1 MSIDSGYPFLKY
13 FLILLYFHMDIFVIC
28 IIIFVIK
35 IFFFILNIFCCFL
48 TFSRK
53 ESIMK
58 KEISLKGKTAIVT
71 GGATGIGFA
80 IASELLDADANV
92 IILGRREGKLKE
104 AANKLGEH
112 CSYYVFDVTD
122 TAHYDELIS
131 KIEETTPID
140 ILVNNAGINNKKDY
154 FDFTEEELDTI
165 IATQAKAPFLFSQA
179 VAANMKKRKSGCI
192 LFISSL
198 ASILGMHDIQAY
210 TLCKSGVKGLTRSLS
225 RDLGPYGIRVNS
237 LNPGFVYT
245 DMLAKTNL
253 KTPERLEE
261 IQNRTPLR
269 GFAKEKD
276 LGMAAAFLCS
286 DAARFISGIDL
297 VVDGGISSSFLL

>member
-1 MSIDSGYPFLKY
+1 
-13 FLILLYFHMDIFVIC
+13 MDIFVIC

-92 IILGRREGKLKE
+92 IILGRREEKLKE
-104 AANKLGEH
+104 AAKKLGEH

>member
-1 MSIDSGYPFLKY
+1 
-13 FLILLYFHMDIFVIC
+13 
-28 IIIFVIK
+28 
-35 IFFFILNIFCCFL
+35 
-48 TFSRK
+48 
-53 ESIMK
+53 MK

-92 IILGRREGKLKE
+92 IILGRREEKLKE
-104 AANKLGEH
+104 AAKKLGEH

-131 KIEETTPID
+131 KIEETTPI
-140 ILVNNAGINNKKDY
+140 
-154 FDFTEEELDTI
+154 DFTEEELDTI

-225 RDLGPYGIRVNS
+225 LDLGPYGIRVNS

>member
-1 MSIDSGYPFLKY
+1 MSISSGYPFLKY

-35 IFFFILNIFCCFL
+35 IFSLFQIFFVVFL
-48 TFSRK
+48 HFSRK

-92 IILGRREGKLKE
+92 IILGRREEKLKE
-104 AANKLGEH
+104 AAKKLGER
-112 CSYYVFDVTD
+112 CSYYVFDITD

>member
-1 MSIDSGYPFLKY
+1 
-13 FLILLYFHMDIFVIC
+13 
-28 IIIFVIK
+28 
-35 IFFFILNIFCCFL
+35 
-48 TFSRK
+48 
-53 ESIMK
+53 MK

-92 IILGRREGKLKE
+92 IILGRREEKLKE
-104 AANKLGEH
+104 AAKKLGER

-179 VAANMKKRKSGCI
+179 VAENMKKRKSGCMNN
-192 LFISSL
+192 
-198 ASILGMHDIQAY
+198 LGLIEPSVRH
-210 TLCKSGVKGLTRSLS
+210 G
-225 RDLGPYGIRVNS
+225 
-237 LNPGFVYT
+237 
-245 DMLAKTNL
+245 
-253 KTPERLEE
+253 
-261 IQNRTPLR
+261 
-269 GFAKEKD
+269 
-276 LGMAAAFLCS
+276 
-286 DAARFISGIDL
+286 
-297 VVDGGISSSFLL
+297 

>member
-92 IILGRREGKLKE
+92 IILGRREEKLKE
-104 AANKLGEH
+104 AAKKLGEH

>member
-1 MSIDSGYPFLKY
+1 
-13 FLILLYFHMDIFVIC
+13 
-28 IIIFVIK
+28 
-35 IFFFILNIFCCFL
+35 
-48 TFSRK
+48 
-53 ESIMK
+53 MK

-92 IILGRREGKLKE
+92 IILGRREEKLKE
-104 AANKLGEH
+104 AAKKLGER
-112 CSYYVFDVTD
+112 CSYYVFDITD

-210 TLCKSGVKGLTRSLS
+210 TLCKRSYKKPFPRSWSIWHPCQQLKSWIRIHRYARKNKLKNTRT
-225 RDLGPYGIRVNS
+225 IRR
-237 LNPGFVYT
+237 NPKPHTSSWFRKRKRPWNGSCF
-245 DMLAKTNL
+245 
-253 KTPERLEE
+253 
-261 IQNRTPLR
+261 PL
-269 GFAKEKD
+269 
-276 LGMAAAFLCS
+276 L
-286 DAARFISGIDL
+286 
-297 VVDGGISSSFLL
+297 

>member
-1 MSIDSGYPFLKY
+1 
-13 FLILLYFHMDIFVIC
+13 
-28 IIIFVIK
+28 
-35 IFFFILNIFCCFL
+35 
-48 TFSRK
+48 
-53 ESIMK
+53 MK

-92 IILGRREGKLKE
+92 IILGRREEKLKE
-104 AANKLGEH
+104 AAKKLGER

-179 VAANMKKRKSGCI
+179 VAANMKKRKFGCI

-210 TLCKSGVKGLTRSLS
+210 TLCKSGVKVLQEAFPAIL
-225 RDLGPYGIRVNS
+225 VH
-237 LNPGFVYT
+237 
-245 DMLAKTNL
+245 
-253 KTPERLEE
+253 
-261 IQNRTPLR
+261 
-269 GFAKEKD
+269 
-276 LGMAAAFLCS
+276 MASVSTA
-286 DAARFISGIDL
+286 
-297 VVDGGISSSFLL
+297 

>member
-1 MSIDSGYPFLKY
+1 
-13 FLILLYFHMDIFVIC
+13 
-28 IIIFVIK
+28 
-35 IFFFILNIFCCFL
+35 
-48 TFSRK
+48 
-53 ESIMK
+53 MK

-92 IILGRREGKLKE
+92 IILGRREEKLKE
-104 AANKLGEH
+104 AAKKLGER

-179 VAANMKKRKSGCI
+179 VAENMKKRKSGCI

-198 ASILGMHDIQAY
+198 ASILGLHDIQAY